1 MDQTSTRVHHLEIL
15 VAGLAIVGCAS
26 GITARP
32 ANAAEARARPTLP
45 ASPSVIEPEPAP
57 AVVGAPVAAQVATR
71 CVDQLL
77 ARDVA
82 FVPLRRSRGVA
93 IPVQIEGPVAGVRYQ
108 PTAGFELVVDCRFAL
123 VLAGVGPILRRH
135 GVSTVEF
142 SIAHAYRSTRAGHLS
157 LHANGLALDVH
168 GAVFDDGGELSVAQ
182 DFSRRL
188 GAQGCAPGSKPMN
201 QLACELRHTGWF
213 SEFLTPD
220 DNRDHAD
227 HFHLGIP
234 RLAPTSAAGAATPPL
249 P

>member
-1 MDQTSTRVHHLEIL
+1 MAQISTDVRRLELL
-15 VAGLAIVGCAS
+15 VACSVLAGCAATGAVRS
-26 GITARP
+26 ES
-32 ANAAEARARPTLP
+32 AEAPLRAGSSM
-45 ASPSVIEPEPAP
+45 APSVVEAAP
-57 AVVGAPVAAQVATR
+57 AVVAVGAPAATLGATR
-71 CVDQLL
+71 CVDELL

-93 IPVQIEGPVAGVRYQ
+93 VPVQIEGPVAGVRYQ
-108 PTAGFELVVDCRFAL
+108 PTAGFSLVVDCRFAL

-142 SIAHAYRSTRAGHLS
+142 SIAHAYRPTRAGHLS

-168 GAVFDDGGELSVAQ
+168 GAVFDDGGERSVAQ
-182 DFSRRL
+182 DFARRL
-188 GAQGCAPGSKPMN
+188 GALGCAADSKPMN
-201 QLACELRHTGWF
+201 QLACELKHTGWF

-227 HFHLGIP
+227 HFHLGIS
-234 RLAPTSAAGAATPPL
+234 RLASAPGAGAAIPPR